1 MHLHCLPDFKKSKD
15 KILYHCEICDK
26 DLQSSLT
33 FYMKMVHKKNEVKAE
48 LTQAEM
54 MDITLTPLKKKGV
67 AKKPNLSYF
76 EMVAQYIKKN
86 SIEVPL
92 VMEIYDK
99 FMELSP
105 FFKSNSEAGVQKLIK
120 MISTTLGKNWVFV
133 ESFFACGSMHKNW
146 VCREYVL

>member
-26 DLQSSLT
+26 DLLSSLT

-86 SIEVPL
+86 SI
-92 VMEIYDK
+92 
-99 FMELSP
+99 
-105 FFKSNSEAGVQKLIK
+105 
-120 MISTTLGKNWVFV
+120 
-133 ESFFACGSMHKNW
+133 
-146 VCREYVL
+146 